1 MLLLLLPHRPQPA
14 DDRHL
19 ARPIPDLLL
28 GLVQVRGPIRE
39 LMGQSGH
46 QTLVNRRQVG
56 QMLSGNAVIRAYR
69 GETDQK
75 RCRITLALWIRGWS
89 DWACSAP
96 PYPMDEKKVDL
107 QQALGEMHEELILGV
122 LEDLKNGDRKA
133 RAEAMALLKQNNV
146 TAASAE
152 GSTLRQIAGK
162 LDFSGMADKV
172 VELKRPPVAG

>member
-1 MLLLLLPHRPQPA
+1 MA
-14 DDRHL
+14 D
-19 ARPIPDLLL
+19 
-28 GLVQVRGPIRE
+28 Q
-39 LMGQSGH
+39 
-46 QTLVNRRQVG
+46 
-56 QMLSGNAVIRAYR
+56 
-69 GETDQK
+69 
-75 RCRITLALWIRGWS
+75 
-89 DWACSAP
+89 
-96 PYPMDEKKVDL
+96 KVDL